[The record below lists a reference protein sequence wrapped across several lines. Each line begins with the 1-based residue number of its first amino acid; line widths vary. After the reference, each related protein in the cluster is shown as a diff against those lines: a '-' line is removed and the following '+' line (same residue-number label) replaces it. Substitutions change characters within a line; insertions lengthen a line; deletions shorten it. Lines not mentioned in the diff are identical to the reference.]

1 MCLRSAFCI
10 PTSCCTQGVGDL
22 SSPRP
27 IHCCFTIRAQGVG
40 DLYTDP
46 QLHTLDGEG
55 YGEGNLG
62 LRGMALFFRTHECN
76 ALCRRLGLNPFE
88 R

>member
-1 MCLRSAFCI
+1 M
-10 PTSCCTQGVGDL
+10 
-22 SSPRP
+22 
-27 IHCCFTIRAQGVG
+27 QGVG

-46 QLHTLDGEG
+46 QIHTMDGMA

-76 ALCRRLGLNPFE
+76 ELCARLNLKPFE
-88 R
+88 RCVLE